1 MPNLALDLFVLHE
14 TGQPHAER
22 PNQPRL
28 SPRAVPHIWRPL
40 SAGFMSYCL
49 GVGLALVW
57 FGSYLRFRTRSAAV
71 LGPLLLVWGFTTLL
85 CHLAS

>member
-1 MPNLALDLFVLHE
+1 
-14 TGQPHAER
+14 
-22 PNQPRL
+22 
-28 SPRAVPHIWRPL
+28 
-40 SAGFMSYCL
+40 MSYCL